1 MKNYKDA
8 MRERENDRKR
18 RITNR
23 KTTNNSINHEEVVKL
38 YFEWLVHLV
47 DGEEVV
53 DVLYD
58 LHQFEFVALLEMDKN
73 RIGDAFNLRNMFGRE
88 VGYEGMFGEEWPSI
102 FEVMVSLA
110 FHMNDLTQEIE
121 QDAQISKWFWEIFD
135 NLEFEVNGDYG
146 RINHDICERFVY
158 RMYREDGYGGL
169 FPLKS
174 PESNQREIELWY
186 QMHQYLAENHFYDQ

>member
-1 MKNYKDA
+1 MKNYKDV
-8 MRERENDRKR
+8 MRE
-18 RITNR
+18 
-23 KTTNNSINHEEVVKL
+23 EEVAKL

-47 DGEEVV
+47 DGEGEV
-53 DVLYD
+53 DLLYD

-73 RIGDAFNLRNMFGRE
+73 RIGDAFGLRTTFGRE
-88 VGYEGMFGEEWPSI
+88 VGYDEMFGEEWASI

-121 QDAQISKWFWEIFD
+121 QDSQIPKWFWEIFN
-135 NLEFEVNGDYG
+135 NLGFEFGEHYE
-146 RINHDICERFVY
+146 RINLDICERFVY

-174 PESNQREIELWY
+174 PESDQREIEIWY